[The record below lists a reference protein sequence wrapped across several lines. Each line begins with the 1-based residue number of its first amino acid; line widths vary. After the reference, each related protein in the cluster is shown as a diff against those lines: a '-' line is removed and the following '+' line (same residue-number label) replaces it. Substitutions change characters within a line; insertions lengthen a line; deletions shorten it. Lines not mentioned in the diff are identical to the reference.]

1 MLHLMGGFQNSREHG
16 GQFPPLL
23 VLPPSTSGPEPM
35 PTRSPGTTVHAL
47 INRDLRK
54 AWELCCHASSDGGA
68 PKQQRTWGAISTTP
82 GSPPL
87 YPWLEGRS
95 DAQPRHLWGRS
106 DIKVHQ
112 KGVGAVQTCC
122 I

>member
-47 INRDLRK
+47 TSRDLRK
-54 AWELCCHASSDGGA
+54 AWELCFHASSDGGL
-68 PKQQRTWGAISTTP
+68 PKQQRTWGAISTTFGP
-82 GSPPL
+82 PPL
-87 YPWLEGRS
+87 YLWPGAHADTL
-95 DAQPRHLWGRS
+95 PRHHS
-106 DIKVHQ
+106 ECPDK
-112 KGVGAVQTCC
+112 
-122 I
+122 